1 VANPVLWMDE
11 HGRYLDAND
20 AALDFLECSRD
31 ELRQKSIY
39 DFAPPGMVETIRQ
52 QYPPLWQ
59 TGGAVRT
66 EYQVHGVAKFLDL
79 LIVPVSTSDSGKIL
93 TIGRDVTT
101 QQQME
106 MALHT
111 SAEFV
116 RAIPSGLFIY
126 QYQPPDRL
134 ILLEGNPAAE
144 TLTGIRVAEWRGRE
158 FNEIWPEAR
167 QQGITDHCLRVLTT
181 GQTYETENLLYEDER
196 LTGYFRLRAFVLSG
210 QRLGVTFEN
219 MTEMKKVA
227 EAEQEQRQLAAAL
240 VQTAEALSQ
249 SLNFE
254 TVIEIILSVIQNLV
268 PHQGANFM
276 LIDPVQESFQIVRH
290 CPCYVRNGLS
300 TPRLNWERPLSELP
314 HLQQMVASGQPIL
327 VRDTFTYPSWQPEKH
342 SAFIRSYIGLPVIV
356 EGQVI
361 GVLNLDS
368 NLPDFFTKKHV
379 QSLQA
384 FVHQAATAIR
394 NAQLHRSV
402 QEQLTQLR
410 QAQTRLI
417 QSEKLAAIGEL
428 VAGVAHELNNPLSSV
443 ILYSQLIQ
451 QRPDN
456 AKIHEDVAQ
465 IVTQSHRA
473 AIIVRSLLDFARQR
487 PPEQSPTQVNNVL
500 RSTLDLLAYELRTHN
515 VTVLPTLDAALP
527 LVMADAHQLQ
537 QVFLNLITNALQAMR
552 GMGKGRLWLETAV
565 VHSDTHTTPTDDAL
579 PVVRIIIRDDG
590 PGIPADLQRR
600 IFDPFFTT
608 KIVGEGTGLGL
619 SVCHGIISEHQGSVW
634 VESQMGQGAAFFIE
648 LPISQSD
655 IRAAYVSDDDEAHLA
670 GAPRASVLV
679 IDDEESILEALPRVL
694 QQYHVQGV
702 TNTAAALEE
711 LALHEYDLII
721 CDVHM
726 PGGSGLKFHRQ
737 LSAQFPHLA
746 RRIIFMT
753 GDTVSTHTRD
763 YMTHAGVMMLSKPFD
778 IETLFGAVRKVLAD
792 GRFQK

>member
-1 VANPVLWMDE
+1 MNDHNPTTEEALNEIERLQEQGRRFLTLFQHVANPVLWIDE

-31 ELRQKSIY
+31 ELHRKSIY
-39 DFAPPGMVETIRQ
+39 DFAPPGKADAIHQ
-52 QYPPLWQ
+52 QHTLLWE
-59 TGGAVRT
+59 TGGVVQT
-66 EYQVHGVAKFLDL
+66 EYQVNGAAKYLDL
-79 LIVPVSTSDSGKIL
+79 LVVPISVNGCRKIFG
-93 TIGRDVTT
+93 IGRDVTT

-106 MALHT
+106 MALHM
-111 SAEFV
+111 SAEIV
-116 RAIPSGLFIY
+116 RFIPSGLFIY

-134 ILLEGNPAAE
+134 ILLDGNPAAE
-144 TLTGIRVAEWRGRE
+144 TLTGMCVAEWRGRE

-167 QQGITDHCLRVLTT
+167 RQGITDHCLRVLAT
-181 GQTYETENLLYEDER
+181 GQTYETESLLYEDER
-196 LTGYFRLRAFVLSG
+196 LSGYFRLRAFAISG

-240 VQTAEALSQ
+240 VRTAEALSQ
-249 SLNFE
+249 SLDFE

-276 LIDPVQESFQIVRH
+276 LIDPVKETLRIVRH
-290 CPCYVRNGLS
+290 CKCYVANQLS
-300 TPRLNWERPLSELP
+300 TPRLNWERPLAELP
-314 HLQQMVASGQPIL
+314 HLQQMVATRQPIL
-327 VRDTFTYPSWQPEKH
+327 IRDTLTHPSWQPEKN
-342 SAFIRSYIGLPVIV
+342 SVLIRSYIGLPVMV

-368 NLPDFFTKKHV
+368 TMPDFFTEKHV
-379 QSLQA
+379 HSLKA

-394 NAQLHRSV
+394 NAQLHHNV
-402 QEQLTQLR
+402 QEQLAQLR

-451 QRPDN
+451 QRLDN
-456 AKIHEDVAQ
+456 AKIHEDVEQ

-473 AIIVRSLLDFARQR
+473 AIIVRNLLDFARQR
-487 PPEQSPTQVNNVL
+487 PPEQSPTQVNDVL
-500 RSTLDLLAYELRTHN
+500 RRTLDLLAYELRTHN
-515 VTVLPTLDAALP
+515 VSVLPTLDKSLP
-527 LVMADAHQLQ
+527 LVMADPHQLQ

-552 GMGKGRLWLETAV
+552 GLGKGRLWLETAV
-565 VHSDTHTTPTDDAL
+565 TRSSALNTPAHGA
-579 PVVRIIIRDDG
+579 PFVVRIVIRDDG
-590 PGIPADLQRR
+590 PGIPSDLQRR

-619 SVCHGIISEHQGSVW
+619 SVCHGIISEHQGSIW
-634 VESQMGQGAAFFIE
+634 VESQIGQGAAFFIE
-648 LPISQSD
+648 LPVSQSVTG
-655 IRAAYVSDDDEAHLA
+655 IANVSDDEAHLA

-702 TNTAAALEE
+702 TDTAAALRE
-711 LALHEYDLII
+711 LALHDYDLII

-726 PGGSGLKFHRQ
+726 PGGSGLEFHRQ
-737 LSAQFPHLA
+737 LLTQFRHLV
-746 RRIIFMT
+746 T
-753 GDTVSTHTRD
+753 
-763 YMTHAGVMMLSKPFD
+763 
-778 IETLFGAVRKVLAD
+778 
-792 GRFQK
+792 